1 METFLGKYK
10 VTLTL
15 EGKNWPIFREEIEP
29 FVKNRQ
35 NTSKFCLDS
44 IDKWVQTFKEQVV
57 PMLFKQFKNIGNDW
71 KISQFISYSWQS
83 FFSPREIK
91 EKKEK

>member
-44 IDKWVQTFKEQVV
+44 IDK
-57 PMLFKQFKNIGNDW
+57 
-71 KISQFISYSWQS
+71 
-83 FFSPREIK
+83 
-91 EKKEK
+91 